1 MLPFC
6 KSLIAAAALL
16 LLTTLLPLT
25 ATPAVAQDAIDT
37 TKIVRL
43 PNSKELFAFPQS
55 TSFTTS
61 LSVPEALTALST
73 LLVADSWQPYERA
86 FSSSATNE
94 ELAIVQFKKDRQLLS
109 VMVNKAPAQNNAT
122 AISYTGLVT
131 GHDLPFPKNA
141 NTIKYDPT
149 RPYLNC
155 ISATDPKSLSDEL
168 REGLTA
174 RGWRPWSASEAK
186 RVDNAD
192 QITEQGVTAFYV
204 NSNAPSL
211 RLSIGK
217 TKDGQSSVTIEAISA
232 EVLATVAKSA
242 TKPQTEA
249 KEPDPPAKPE
259 AKADAG
265 AHNEPDPMKSLADDI
280 MKEAQAAIGEALRG
294 IKKPDAA
301 KKKGHTAEA
310 DSGTPLSVMQP
321 GDTDPA
327 APVPLPE
334 GSEGIEIDNGQL
346 EFTNSASV
354 ARVAAFYRSTMKGAG
369 WKERKTPINQPNM
382 VVLEFD
388 KSGSSAQ
395 MTIMRMGDHT
405 QVTATGSAI
414 KTAEQKPDANE
425 PQSESTTGQAGKEIT
440 ADQLE
445 ADEAAG
451 LPVPKQ
457 STSKGSEKTMFRV
470 SALAD
475 VNAPLQ
481 AVLGFYRRELGKRND
496 WQMQNETTD
505 TSGSARIQFAT
516 PEGPAI
522 LTLTEK
528 SGTTSVVLLVR
539 KQKAAQASGL
549 MPKPGQVK
557 LLIGNILEKDAK
569 LSLAK
574 KTIKV
579 GAGKG
584 AKEPDGPSLEIKPG
598 SYDVNVSA
606 PGVSA
611 PPEKIT
617 VGGDEIWGLIIGPG
631 GVLPIQMY

>member
-1 MLPFC
+1 M
-6 KSLIAAAALL
+6 
-16 LLTTLLPLT
+16 
-25 ATPAVAQDAIDT
+25 
-37 TKIVRL
+37 
-43 PNSKELFAFPQS
+43 N
-55 TSFTTS
+55 
-61 LSVPEALTALST
+61 
-73 LLVADSWQPYERA
+73 
-86 FSSSATNE
+86 
-94 ELAIVQFKKDRQLLS
+94 
-109 VMVNKAPAQNNAT
+109 
-122 AISYTGLVT
+122 GL
-131 GHDLPFPKNA
+131 
-141 NTIKYDPT
+141 
-149 RPYLNC
+149 
-155 ISATDPKSLSDEL
+155 
-168 REGLTA
+168 
-174 RGWRPWSASEAK
+174 
-186 RVDNAD
+186 
-192 QITEQGVTAFYV
+192 
-204 NSNAPSL
+204 
-211 RLSIGK
+211 
-217 TKDGQSSVTIEAISA
+217 
-232 EVLATVAKSA
+232 
-242 TKPQTEA
+242 
-249 KEPDPPAKPE
+249 
-259 AKADAG
+259 DAG
-265 AHNEPDPMKSLADDI
+265 
-280 MKEAQAAIGEALRG
+280 
-294 IKKPDAA
+294 
-301 KKKGHTAEA
+301 
-310 DSGTPLSVMQP
+310 
-321 GDTDPA
+321 
-327 APVPLPE
+327 
-334 GSEGIEIDNGQL
+334 
-346 EFTNSASV
+346 F
-354 ARVAAFYRSTMKGAG
+354 AG
-369 WKERKTPINQPNM
+369 GLK
-382 VVLEFD
+382 VGL
-388 KSGSSAQ
+388 
-395 MTIMRMGDHT
+395 
-405 QVTATGSAI
+405 
-414 KTAEQKPDANE
+414 
-425 PQSESTTGQAGKEIT
+425 
-440 ADQLE
+440 LE